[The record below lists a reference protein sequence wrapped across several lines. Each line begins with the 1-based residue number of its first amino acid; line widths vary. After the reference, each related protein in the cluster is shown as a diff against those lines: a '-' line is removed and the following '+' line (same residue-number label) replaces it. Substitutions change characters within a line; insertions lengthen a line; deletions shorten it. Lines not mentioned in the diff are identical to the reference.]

1 MWARGVCLD
10 SPSRRGSLQVPVVDQ
25 RQVVTIGTCHVGS
38 SWRAFEMTRAR
49 WARED
54 LALADVGRFVAKWA
68 HDRALPRGPADSLVR
83 LTSDAVAR
91 ALRVRPRSV
100 GLELTWPDPD
110 HVRADVQLRGASVLD
125 ASESRPDPSAARRLD
140 AIASDWGVESSP
152 HGLSEWFTLDA
163 SLESPPPARQAPT

>member
-1 MWARGVCLD
+1 VGTRRFLD
-10 SPSRRGSLQVPVVDQ
+10 SPSRRGSPQVPVVDQ
-25 RQVVTIGTCHVGS
+25 RQVVTIGTCHVAVVMEG
-38 SWRAFEMTRAR
+38 FEMTQAR

-68 HDRALPRGPADSLVR
+68 HDRALPREPADSLVR

-100 GLELTWPDPD
+100 GVELTWPDPD
-110 HVRADVQLRGASVLD
+110 HVRADVRLRGASVLD
-125 ASESRPDPSAARRLD
+125 TSESRPDPNTARRLD
-140 AIASDWGVESSP
+140 AIASDWGVESWP

-163 SLESPPPARQAPT
+163 SLESQPPARQAST